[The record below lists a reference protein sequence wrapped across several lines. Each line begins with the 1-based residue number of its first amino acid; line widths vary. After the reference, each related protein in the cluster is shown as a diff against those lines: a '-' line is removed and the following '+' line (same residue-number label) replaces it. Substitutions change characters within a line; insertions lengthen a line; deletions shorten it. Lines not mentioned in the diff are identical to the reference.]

1 MPAAKKAT
9 PAKKAVAK
17 KSAPAKKAAPAKV
30 AAPKVSAD
38 ELAKKRDQKAK
49 EDAALTKK
57 IVALRKQ
64 EKTWAEIT
72 EELGVSQGKASLL
85 LMRHE
90 AGDVG
95 SATAA
100 KVKKDRDQ
108 SAMSWPAI
116 AAKYG
121 ITKAKVQSLYREAGG
136 DPHASYIGK
145 GGRYFGHEDKVA
157 KVKGVATKSSPAK
170 AAAGKKSAAKVSTA
184 KGMFDDNTPA
194 ADIVNKVTGKTIHYH
209 SPDPVKYPGDSEV
222 KVVSNVKV
230 GKTNSGRRVIQ
241 FNDGDK
247 SRTVAVDAVFKITK

>member
-9 PAKKAVAK
+9 PAKKAAAK

-30 AAPKVSAD
+30 AAPKVSPD
-38 ELAKKRDQKAK
+38 ELAKKREAKAK

-64 EKTWAEIT
+64 EKTWSEIT

-95 SATAA
+95 NATPA
-100 KVKKDRDQ
+100 KVKADRDK

-157 KVKGVATKSSPAK
+157 KVKGTTSKAAPAK
-170 AAAGKKSAAKVSTA
+170 AAAKKSSAKTSTA
-184 KGMFDDNTPA
+184 KPLFDDNTPA
-194 ADIVNKVTGKTIHYH
+194 ADIIDKVTGKTVHYH
-209 SPDPVKYPGDSEV
+209 SPDPDKYPGDNEV
-222 KVVSNVKV
+222 KVVSNIKV
-230 GKTNSGRRVIQ
+230 GKTAKGRRVIQ